1 MKSIQSGHGKTVIF
15 DLDGTLAIIDNR
27 RLKAGSPLGKTP
39 TPSKMDWDVFFDP
52 DNIKLDEPNIPVI
65 KMAQLFAEDGFK
77 IVIFSGRNDRSF
89 HTTKSWLT
97 RNRVPFHQLVMRPD
111 KFKDKSWP
119 VADGNIATPD
129 MRFMP
134 DEILKK
140 KMLDTFVDK
149 DDVFLTVDDR
159 QKVVDMWRDNCLTC
173 FQVAPGDF

>member
-1 MKSIQSGHGKTVIF
+1 MKKTIIF
-15 DLDGTLAIIDNR
+15 DLDGTLAIIDKR
-27 RLKAGSPLGKTP
+27 RILAGKTKDGVP
-39 TPSKMDWDVFFDP
+39 TDKMDWDVFFDP
-52 DNIKLDEPNIPVI
+52 DNVLNLDEPNPPVV
-65 KMAQLFAEDGFK
+65 KMAQMFDDEGFN

-89 HTTKSWLT
+89 DATVEWLWD
-97 RNRVPFHQLVMRPD
+97 NKVPWDLLVMRPD

-119 VADGNIATPD
+119 VAKNNPALPN

-149 DDVFLTVDDR
+149 NDVLMRVDDR
-159 QKVVDMWRDNCLTC
+159 QKVVDMWRAEGLTC